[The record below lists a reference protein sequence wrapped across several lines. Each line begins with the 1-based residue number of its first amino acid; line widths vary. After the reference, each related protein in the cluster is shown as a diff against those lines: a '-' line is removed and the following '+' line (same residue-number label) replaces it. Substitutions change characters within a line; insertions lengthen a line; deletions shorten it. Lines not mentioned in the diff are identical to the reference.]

1 MFHVE
6 RRFSEEIVR
15 AAGNIVPCGTFR
27 GYMGAISKTLFHVEP
42 SCAKP
47 EVGVQNLAY
56 AAKQFASR
64 VRMGDGAA
72 CSAEITGNRISSESR
87 WDAMFHVEQ
96 SRRIVQDPMPEGKVL
111 CYQVDGSTTTGEFFV
126 PTRSSRRSEFGTW
139 MGSAQSQV
147 RFFWISG
154 RSRAPIQRITCFA
167 AICCEF
173 AHSRKAGNSPSAR
186 EQTKSR
192 GATSSPSSS

>member
-1 MFHVE
+1 M
-6 RRFSEEIVR
+6 R

-42 SCAKP
+42 SCVTCFAIFTEWSPYKLGCEMCAAVFHVERSCPKP

-87 WDAMFHVEQ
+87 WGMPCSTWNKVAESFKIQ
-96 SRRIVQDPMPEGKVL
+96 CRREKSCVIKSMGRRPGNSL
-111 CYQVDGSTTTGEFFV
+111 CPRGGAAEVNLGLGWVRPSPRCGS
-126 PTRSSRRSEFGTW
+126 FG
-139 MGSAQSQV
+139 SQGG
-147 RFFWISG
+147 REL
-154 RSRAPIQRITCFA
+154 RSR
-167 AICCEF
+167 E
-173 AHSRKAGNSPSAR
+173 
-186 EQTKSR
+186 
-192 GATSSPSSS
+192 